1 MVGQAGARRAV
12 GVIYRMINE
21 GKVSSIFVFFV
32 SLLIVRLGGGAAT
45 AVGHC
50 IAKSIHPHMLYL
62 CIYVSI
68 VWLGLQVSALQCN
81 CSSPILQEI
90 SSSIHHIIYLSNDPP
105 QLDWWTCHPPSGQTR
120 HGQNRH
126 SHGISPTI
134 RRGHTLHHH
143 EWLRSIQS

>member
-21 GKVSSIFVFFV
+21 GKVSSICFFV
-32 SLLIVRLGGGAAT
+32 SLLIVRLGAAT

-50 IAKSIHPHMLYL
+50 IANIHPHTCYIFVHMFQL
-62 CIYVSI
+62 CG
-68 VWLGLQVSALQCN
+68 WALSALQCN